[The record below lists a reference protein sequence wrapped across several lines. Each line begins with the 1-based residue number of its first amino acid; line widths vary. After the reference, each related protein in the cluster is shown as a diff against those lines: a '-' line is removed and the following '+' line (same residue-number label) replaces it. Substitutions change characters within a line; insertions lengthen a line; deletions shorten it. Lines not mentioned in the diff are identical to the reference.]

1 MASQGPLAWGRVAA
15 VWQGT
20 WREGQLILR
29 KVRRPSLGPADAK
42 GSELSWGVGVCVC
55 VCVKA
60 WKVPLVVM
68 ECCLQC
74 SASHG
79 NGALIHT
86 SQSINQVC
94 VPSRSSG

>member
-55 VCVKA
+55 VSRPGRSLLLSWNA
-60 WKVPLVVM
+60 AF
-68 ECCLQC
+68 
-74 SASHG
+74 SAVLPMVTGLLS
-79 NGALIHT
+79 T
-86 SQSINQVC
+86 RPRV
-94 VPSRSSG
+94 